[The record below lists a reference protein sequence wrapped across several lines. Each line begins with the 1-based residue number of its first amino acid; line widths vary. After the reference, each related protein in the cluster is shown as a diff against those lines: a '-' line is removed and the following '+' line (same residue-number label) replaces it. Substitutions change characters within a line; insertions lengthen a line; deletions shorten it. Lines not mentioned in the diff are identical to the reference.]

1 MKKLSL
7 LSLMIMSLFLGACAS
22 APEAVMGDG
31 REAAERA
38 KAKSREAY
46 KDLDDSL

>member
-7 LSLMIMSLFLGACAS
+7 LTLLVLSLGLTGCAS
-22 APEAVMGDG
+22 APDTVMNDG

>member
-7 LSLMIMSLFLGACAS
+7 LTLLVTSLFLTGCAS
-22 APEAVMGDG
+22 APDAVMDDG